1 MKTLVI
7 GGSGSTGVPVLEGLL
22 RRGHDVTML
31 HRGVHEPDGL
41 PDVPH
46 IHADPHF
53 PDTLTEAIGGTQY
66 DLVLAMYGRVAAI
79 TEVFAGRCGHLIS
92 IGGVPAYRG
101 CLQAAKVHPYGMAIN
116 QSHPEFVRF
125 VNAVLDQMRAD
136 GKWTQIYNTWLSGLG
151 PAPAPPPAVYQG

>member
-53 PDTLTEAIGGTQY
+53 LDTLTEAIGGTQY
-66 DLVLAMYGRVAAI
+66 DAVLAMYGRVATTAL
-79 TEVFAGRCGHLIS
+79 VLSGQCWHMIS
-92 IGGVPAYRG
+92 IGCVPAYRG
-101 CLQAAKVHPYGMAIN
+101 GLQAAKIHPYGMAIN
-116 QSHPEFVRF
+116 AHE
-125 VNAVLDQMRAD
+125 D
-136 GKWTQIYNTWLSGLG
+136 GPLSDVTE
-151 PAPAPPPAVYQG
+151 P